1 MLTWRKLR
9 MNEQKEKRSFE
20 YVNYMLRPK
29 KQIERKIIIEILQE
43 LKKEI
48 PLSKYLYIGFGSI
61 YYYDFILFHKMLNI
75 NNLLSIDDKSTKKR
89 FEFNR
94 PYDFILFENKISTDF
109 LSEYGWKQNSVL
121 WLDYDDKLKDVV
133 LSDLKIIAKNCKKRD
148 ILIMTLNAS
157 CEKYEPKRKQARENF
172 YREFGT
178 YVSQERKDRKYYTPK
193 NFPLL
198 LQDVITNYLMTMS
211 EYRDIRFYKL
221 FSFRY
226 QDRAPMF
233 TIGGIFDDN
242 GELRNKDWGNKF
254 ISTNEEVKDINV
266 PILTY
271 YEKFHIDS
279 HIEELKQKIEKI
291 EDEIGEGDSSLIEQR
306 MTEKMNE
313 VLPFELRSFYDLKNY
328 IEFYRYYPQYYEG
341 II

>member
-1 MLTWRKLR
+1 

-20 YVNYMLRPK
+20 YVNYMFRPK

-43 LKKEI
+43 LKNEI

-61 YYYDFILFHKMLNI
+61 YYYDFILFHKILNM

-94 PYDFILFENKISTDF
+94 PYDFISFENKISTDF
-109 LSEYGWKQNSVL
+109 LSEYDWKQNSAL

-133 LSDLKIIAKNCKKRD
+133 LSDIKIITKNCKKKD
-148 ILIMTLNAS
+148 FLIITLNAY
-157 CEKYEPKRKQARENF
+157 CEKYWSKRNQARENF

-178 YVSQERKDRKYYTPK
+178 YVSQKCKDKKYYTPK

-198 LQDVITNYLMTMS
+198 LQDVIINYLMTMS
-211 EYRDIRFYKL
+211 EYGDIRFYKL

-226 QDRAPMF
+226 QDRSPMF

-242 GELRNKDWGNKF
+242 EELWNKDWGNKF
-254 ISTNEEVKDINV
+254 ISTTEEIKDINV

-271 YEKFHIDS
+271 CEKFYIDS
-279 HIEELKQKIEKI
+279 HIEKLKREIEKI
-291 EDEIGEGDSSLIEQR
+291 ENKNKDGDLCLIEEK
-306 MTEKMNE
+306 MTEMINKA
-313 VLPFELRSFYDLKNY
+313 LPFELGSFYDLKNY

>member
-1 MLTWRKLR
+1 
-9 MNEQKEKRSFE
+9 MNKHKEKRSFE

-61 YYYDFILFHKMLNI
+61 YYYDFILFHKMLNM
-75 NNLLSIDDKSTKKR
+75 NKLLSIDDKSTIKR

-94 PYDFILFENKISTDF
+94 PYDFISFENKISTDF
-109 LSEYGWKQNSVL
+109 LSEYDWKQNSLL
-121 WLDYDDKLKDVV
+121 WLDYDDELKGIV
-133 LSDLKIIAKNCKKRD
+133 LSDIKIIAKNCKKKD
-148 ILIMTLNAS
+148 FLIITLNAY
-157 CEKYEPKRKQARENF
+157 CEKYGNKRKQARENF

-178 YVSQERKDRKYYTPK
+178 YVSQERKDKKYYAPK

-198 LQDVITNYLMTMS
+198 LQDVIMKYLMTMS
-211 EYRDIRFYKL
+211 EYRNIRFYKL

-226 QDRAPMF
+226 QDRSPMF

-242 GELRNKDWGNKF
+242 EELWNKDWGNKF
-254 ISTNEEVKDINV
+254 ISTTEEVKDINV

-271 YEKFHIDS
+271 CEKFHIDS
-279 HIEELKQKIEKI
+279 HIEELKQKIEEI
-291 EDEIGEGDSSLIEQR
+291 EDEIGEGDSSLRE
-306 MTEKMNE
+306 EKMTGKINK
-313 VLPFELRSFYDLKNY
+313 VLPFELRSLYDLKSY
-328 IEFYRYYPQYYEG
+328 IEYYRYYPQYYEG

>member
-1 MLTWRKLR
+1 
-9 MNEQKEKRSFE
+9 MNEQREKRSFE

-61 YYYDFILFHKMLNI
+61 YYYDFILFHKILNM

-94 PYDFILFENKISTDF
+94 PYDFISFENKISTDF
-109 LSEYGWKQNSVL
+109 LSEYDWKRNSTL
-121 WLDYDDKLKDVV
+121 WLDYDDKLKDIV
-133 LSDLKIIAKNCKKRD
+133 LSDLKIITKNCKKKD
-148 ILIMTLNAS
+148 FLIITLNAY
-157 CEKYEPKRKQARENF
+157 CEKYGHKRKHARENF
-172 YREFGT
+172 YRVFGT
-178 YVSQERKDRKYYTPK
+178 YVSQECKDNKYHTPK

-198 LQDVITNYLMTMS
+198 LQDVIMNYLMTMS

-226 QDRAPMF
+226 QDRSPMF

-242 GELRNKDWGNKF
+242 GEVWDKDWGNKF
-254 ISTNEEVKDINV
+254 ISRTEEVKDIDV

-271 YEKFHIDS
+271 REKFYIDS
-279 HIEELKQKIEKI
+279 HIEELKQKIEGI
-291 EDEIGEGDSSLIEQR
+291 ENEIEGGNSSLMEQK
-306 MTEKMNE
+306 MTEKINE
-313 VLPFELRSFYDLKNY
+313 MLPFELRSFYDLKSY
-328 IEFYRYYPQYYEG
+328 VEYYKYYPQYYEG

>member
-1 MLTWRKLR
+1 

-20 YVNYMLRPK
+20 YVNYMFRPK

-61 YYYDFILFHKMLNI
+61 YYYDFILFHKILNM

-94 PYDFILFENKISTDF
+94 PYDFISFENKISTNF
-109 LSEYGWKQNSVL
+109 LSEYDWKQNSAL
-121 WLDYDDKLKDVV
+121 WLDYDNKLKDIV
-133 LSDLKIIAKNCKKRD
+133 LSDIKIITKNCKKKD
-148 ILIMTLNAS
+148 FLIITLNAY
-157 CEKYEPKRKQARENF
+157 CEKSWSKRKQARENF

-178 YVSQERKDRKYYTPK
+178 YVSQKCKDKKYYTPK

-198 LQDVITNYLMTMS
+198 LQDVIINYLMTMS
-211 EYRDIRFYKL
+211 EYGDIKFYKL

-226 QDRAPMF
+226 QDRSPMF

-242 GELRNKDWGNKF
+242 EELWNKDWGNKF
-254 ISTNEEVKDINV
+254 ISTTEEIKDINV
-266 PILTY
+266 PTLTY
-271 YEKFHIDS
+271 CEKFYIDS
-279 HIEELKQKIEKI
+279 HIEKLKRKIKKIESKNK
-291 EDEIGEGDSSLIEQR
+291 ESDCSLTEEE
-306 MTEKMNE
+306 MTEMINKT
-313 VLPFELRSFYDLKNY
+313 LPFELGSIYDLKNY

>member
-1 MLTWRKLR
+1 

-75 NNLLSIDDKSTKKR
+75 NNLLSIDNKSTKKR

-94 PYDFILFENKISTDF
+94 PYDFISFENKVSTDF
-109 LSEYGWKQNSVL
+109 LRGYDWKHNSVL
-121 WLDYDDKLKDVV
+121 WLDYDDKLEDMV
-133 LSDLKIIAKNCKKRD
+133 LSDLKIITKNCKKKD
-148 ILIMTLNAS
+148 ILIITLNAY
-157 CEKYEPKRKQARENF
+157 CEKYRAKRKQSRENF
-172 YREFGT
+172 YSEFGT
-178 YVSQERKDRKYYTPK
+178 YISQEHRDRKYYTHK

-198 LQDVITNYLMTMS
+198 LQDVIINYLMTMS

-233 TIGGIFDDN
+233 TMGGIFDDN
-242 GELRNKDWGNKF
+242 DELFNKDWGNKF
-254 ISTNEEVKDINV
+254 ISTTEEIKDINV

-271 YEKFHIDS
+271 CEKFYIDS
-279 HIEELKQKIEKI
+279 HIEELKQKVKKI
-291 EDEIGEGDSSLIEQR
+291 EEETEEESPSLKEQK
-306 MTEKMNE
+306 MTEKMMNE
-313 VLPFELRSFYDLKNY
+313 KVLPFELHSFYDLKSY

-341 II
+341 IL